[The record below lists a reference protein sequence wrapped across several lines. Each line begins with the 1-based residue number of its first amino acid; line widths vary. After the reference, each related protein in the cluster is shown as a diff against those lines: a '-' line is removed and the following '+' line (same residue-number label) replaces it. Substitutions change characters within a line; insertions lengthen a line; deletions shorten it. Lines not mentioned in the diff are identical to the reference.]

1 MMPTVRGE
9 ITQRVRQAM
18 REKDKEIQRLK
29 NELAEKQKYVLQV
42 ERYGG
47 QLRAALEAA
56 PLASDIGMQ
65 YWTEYVSWYNGQRNQ
80 ALEQE

>member
-1 MMPTVRGE
+1 MKAVNEAWRDAIIE
-9 ITQRVRQAM
+9 ER
-18 REKDKEIQRLK
+18 DKEIQR
-29 NELAEKQKYVLQV
+29 
-42 ERYGG
+42 
-47 QLRAALEAA
+47 LRAALEAA